1 MNIQELQQPA
11 VRQWI
16 EEHAHDEPARLML
29 QAQLYP
35 HIPMR
40 EAVQQL
46 QARQKAR
53 YKLPHWYANQ
63 GVLMPPPLSVEQA
76 SSEETARYKASL
88 VWERMPEQEKSAA
101 VAGTLADLTGGMGLD
116 SWAFSRHFSNV
127 YYVEQQ
133 EELSSL
139 AAYNFKQLNC
149 TNVQVHGEQAATF
162 LQQQQQPLD
171 VLYLDP
177 ARRDAARNKVV
188 LLSDC
193 QPNVVSMLPLLLQKG
208 RQVWVKASPMLDIK
222 GAMQELG
229 QQVQEVQVVS
239 LRGEVKELLFCI
251 EAAQQ
256 PDPQITA
263 VNLTAAG
270 EAESF
275 CFRYSEES
283 TAAPAISMPQAYL
296 YDPGAALRKAG
307 AFKLPAVRFAMQK
320 LHPHSHLYTSR
331 EQLNN
336 FPGRSFRMLGLVKAD
351 KKAVR
356 KLLPGGR
363 AHLVVRNFPQKAEL
377 LQKKLGLEEGDP
389 LYLFATTLAD
399 GKPQLLLCER
409 I

>member
-1 MNIQELQQPA
+1 LNLQELQQPA

-29 QAQLYP
+29 QAHLYP

-40 EAVQQL
+40 EAVQQV

-53 YKLPHWYANQ
+53 YKLPQWYANPA
-63 GVLMPPPLSVEQA
+63 VLMPPPLSVEQA
-76 SSEETARYKASL
+76 SSEETARYKARL
-88 VWERMPEQEKSAA
+88 LWERMQEQEKSAA
-101 VAGTLADLTGGMGLD
+101 GTGTLADLTGGMGLD
-116 SWAFSRHFSNV
+116 SWAFSQEFGEVH
-127 YYVEQQ
+127 YVEQQ
-133 EELSSL
+133 EELAAL
-139 AAYNFKQLNC
+139 AAYNFQELGS
-149 TNVQVHGEQAATF
+149 TNIDVHASEAALF
-162 LQQQQQPLD
+162 LQQLQQPLD

-188 LLSDC
+188 LLTDC
-193 QPNVVSMLPLLLQKG
+193 QPDVVSLLPLLLQKG

-239 LRGEVKELLFCI
+239 LRGEVKELLFRL

-256 PDPQITA
+256 PDPLITA
-263 VNLTAAG
+263 VNFTAEG
-270 EAESF
+270 GAESF
-275 CFRYSEES
+275 SFRYSEES
-283 TAAPAISMPQAYL
+283 MSTPAIAMPQAYL

-307 AFKLPAVRFAMQK
+307 AFKLPAVRFNLQK
-320 LHPHSHLYTSR
+320 LHPHSHLYTAH
-331 EQLNN
+331 QYLHN
-336 FPGRSFRMLGLVKAD
+336 FPGRSFRVLVLVKAD
-351 KKAVR
+351 KKALR

-363 AHLVVRNFPQKAEL
+363 AHLVVRNFPQKAEV

-389 LYLFATTLAD
+389 HYLFATTLAD